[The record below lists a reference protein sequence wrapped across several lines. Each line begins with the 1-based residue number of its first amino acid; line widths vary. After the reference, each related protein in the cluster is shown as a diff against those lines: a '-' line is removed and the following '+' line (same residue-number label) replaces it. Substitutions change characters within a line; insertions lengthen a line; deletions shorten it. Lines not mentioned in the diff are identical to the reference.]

1 MWCLMAAPLI
11 VATDIRN
18 LTDIMKE
25 VCDIHDTKIN
35 RREIELPKHYLTIS
49 SI

>member
-1 MWCLMAAPLI
+1 MWCLMAAPLL

-25 VCDIHDTKIN
+25 VCSRICYGQETLIC
-35 RREIELPKHYLTIS
+35 
-49 SI
+49 SITTVYRYN

>member
-1 MWCLMAAPLI
+1 MEYRTEFTMWSVMAAPLL

-25 VCDIHDTKIN
+25 VWLEIN
-35 RREIELPKHYLTIS
+35 AIIA
-49 SI
+49 

>member
-1 MWCLMAAPLI
+1 MWCLMAAPLL

-25 VCDIHDTKIN
+25 VCNIHEMQERLN
-35 RREIELPKHYLTIS
+35 YLNTI
-49 SI
+49 

>member
-1 MWCLMAAPLI
+1 MWCLMAAPLL

-25 VCDIHDTKIN
+25 VCSCYGQETLIC
-35 RREIELPKHYLTIS
+35 
-49 SI
+49 SITTVYRYN